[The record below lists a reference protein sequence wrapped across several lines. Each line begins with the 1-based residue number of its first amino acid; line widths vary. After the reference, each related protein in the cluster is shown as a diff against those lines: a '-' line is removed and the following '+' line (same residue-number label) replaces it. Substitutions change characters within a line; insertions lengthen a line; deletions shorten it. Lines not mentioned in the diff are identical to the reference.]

1 MLCTL
6 MTTKKSTSLIK
17 FIQPTIVLLMPCQE
31 SLTCPNSLP
40 ELVTTM
46 VRSDFDKPCA
56 ELNAFLVDWKT
67 YLADVPEY
75 EPARRTELRATDKMF
90 ETDKMSAV
98 SDLTDITLNVKG
110 NNVLRNGQKY
120 IAPTKLRLNN
130 R

>member
-1 MLCTL
+1 
-6 MTTKKSTSLIK
+6 
-17 FIQPTIVLLMPCQE
+17 
-31 SLTCPNSLP
+31 
-40 ELVTTM
+40 M

-110 NNVLRNGQKY
+110 NNVLRNRQKY